1 MRIGNLKPRGI
12 VVAALPVLLALIC
25 HSTKGAAHEVTIPKD
40 RTLYIQIEYFAAF
53 FNDDAENSNIAGG
66 IGYAGRLGWRA
77 KKWGVFAQFERDFW
91 MVSEVDLDLVNGVLN
106 FAAGAERLS
115 FKDRVRSSIAFGTS
129 TLMFDTVFD
138 EAGTTGLFLEVRPIS
153 LRWPVA
159 RKVTLEVSPL
169 SVTLLAPVLKEPGI
183 RKIEYRTVLTLEV
196 SL

>member
-1 MRIGNLKPRGI
+1 MKPRELI
-12 VVAALPVLLALIC
+12 AAVLPVLLALIC
-25 HSTKGAAHEVTIPKD
+25 HSTRGVAHDVTVPPD
-40 RTLYIQIEYFAAF
+40 HTLYIQIEQFAAF

-66 IGYAGRLGWRA
+66 FGYAGRLGWRN

-91 MVSEVDLDLVNGVLN
+91 MISEVDLDLVNGVLN

-138 EAGTTGLFLEVRPIS
+138 EAGTTGLFLDLRPIS
-153 LRWPVA
+153 LRWPVS
-159 RKVTLEVSPL
+159 RKVTLEVSPI
-169 SVTLLAPVLKEPGI
+169 SVTLLAPVLGNPGI
-183 RKIEYRTVLTLEV
+183 RKIEYRTVLTVEV